1 MFCSIDFSLLYRA
14 IDDPEHTSY
23 LIQKKCKIYRRQ
35 VIPRKHELVQRSE
48 RPACLSLQSLGGLR
62 LGGGVG
68 AEGAGGPEGVDVRLA
83 LDAVALV
90 LLQAPPQRLH
100 VARRRPRLLL
110 CLVYPS
116 TDGHRSRCR
125 RRFHGGAVG
134 SSPSLDRVWS
144 LDAMGKGGFF
154 FSFPAEPCASLLG
167 GGGVIGKICLQS
179 PNTRILEPQYASSLA
194 ELWLV

>member
-1 MFCSIDFSLLYRA
+1 ML
-14 IDDPEHTSY
+14 
-23 LIQKKCKIYRRQ
+23 IYRRH

-154 FSFPAEPCASLLG
+154 FLFQRNRVLG